1 MRKTT
6 VATIVVA
13 ALIAIGAGIYL
24 AGPLDPSRR
33 IVEDLSMQF
42 MEDLQFKDFRRSA
55 SYHHR
60 LERDRVDIGRTLERL
75 FLVKPEML
83 DIREY
88 RIVKAEVDSTGERA
102 RVHINTKFQRLNMK
116 DEPEESEIILYWMK
130 RHPDCPIGASCQS
143 GKCVTIDDGE
153 ALYKPK
159 KDATDDRPRRERELS
174 DDPDAEL
181 SAKPFTCDQN
191 AEPKWFMNLDST
203 LKEKKYNY

>member
-6 VATIVVA
+6 IATIVVA
-13 ALIAIGAGIYL
+13 LLIAAGLGIYL

-55 SYHHR
+55 SYHHK
-60 LERDRVDIGRTLERL
+60 LERDRVDIGKTLERL
-75 FLVKPEML
+75 FLIKPEML

-88 RIVKAEVDSTGERA
+88 RIVKAEVDSTGKRA

-116 DEPEESEIILYWMK
+116 DEPEESELILYWMK
-130 RHPDCPIGASCQS
+130 RNPDCPIGSSCRDRN
-143 GKCVTIDDGE
+143 CVTIDGADT
-153 ALYKPK
+153 LYHP
-159 KDATDDRPRRERELS
+159 TDDADAPPRREGEL
-174 DDPDAEL
+174 DDEEK
-181 SAKPFTCDQN
+181 AKFEPFTCDPAAQD
-191 AEPKWFMNLDST
+191 KWFMNLDST